1 MITGSRYRSGSG
13 TCCRRRRGHPPRC
26 HGPSLA
32 SCTRAPRQLRAGRK
46 SPHAFLYLVG
56 ERVAFR
62 PEVVG
67 LPEVRATVGA
77 DTLAAIQVLVRQG
90 HAVLVHDLGVT
101 RRAVRDPE
109 RPPVSSSRTSASA
122 ANKAT
127 VTPQVPMPVQRLI
140 FTMLLRVSRNLS
152 VEGRPSPL

>member
-1 MITGSRYRSGSG
+1 MGLAAGVGEDTRRDATGRTSPLVLVHLVSYG
-13 TCCRRRRGHPPRC
+13 
-26 HGPSLA
+26 LVE
-32 SCTRAPRQLRAGRK
+32 K

-127 VTPQVPMPVQRLI
+127 VTPQVLMPVQRLI

-152 VEGRPSPL
+152 VERRPSPP